1 VDKRSGAARLR
12 LRVVWTGIGI
22 IALIIAADAY
32 TGWQDYRAAVG
43 RCQQTV
49 ELLSRALADQTAR
62 MVQELDF
69 ALDDF
74 SDWNSMGTGEAA
86 PSEMRGELLTH
97 IVRLPYV
104 HSAFVF
110 GPDGTLVATTE
121 SGVPTGTNI
130 AGNPIFTV
138 PQLSATDQLY
148 ISTTKVSPR
157 DGYQSF
163 SVSRRLHDPTGRFA
177 GVVIVRVAFE
187 YLARFYA
194 TVDASPGASI
204 RLIRSDGADLAH
216 YPTAGDGLP
225 QRPVS
230 RQTVAGYPL
239 VVEVASNLD
248 RALVPWREME
258 QANAVR
264 TLVLSTLA
272 ALLLAALATA
282 LRHREEADAA
292 RLVTEARL
300 QEARRAEALSLLAAS
315 VAHDFNNVLSAIVGY
330 AELARR
336 DAEHWSPAVANIDL
350 LLAAAER
357 ARQLVRKV
365 LTFDPHRSLNYTNVP
380 LVPVIREVLDQLQ
393 ATLPAGIAIDLSI
406 GGVSAE
412 VLGDATEIHQ
422 VIMNLCT
429 NAVHAMPGGGVLAV
443 RLAPASVPT
452 PRVLAVGRLEPGEWW
467 CLSISDQGGGMP
479 SGEHGAI
486 FEALYTTKSADRGTG
501 IGLAVVRNIVMSM
514 RGAVDVESAPQAGA
528 RFSVYWR
535 RADKEHAMGPRGCAD
550 EGYRGHGQ
558 TLLIVDDEPQLVA
571 LVEEMAA
578 SLGYEPA
585 GFSNPMRALAAIR
598 RNPDRFDAV
607 VTDERMAALR
617 GTAFAEAIHEIRP
630 LLPVV
635 LLTAY
640 RSAQLD
646 LEAQRCGVLDVLDK
660 PVRLNE
666 LSRVLGDVFRRV
678 NDQRISLAGL
688 PQL

>member
-74 SDWNSMGTGEAA
+74 SDWNSMGAGKAA
-86 PSEMRGELLTH
+86 TPSEMRGELLTH

-121 SGVPTGTNI
+121 AGVPTGANI

-163 SVSRRLHDPTGRFA
+163 SVSRRLHDPNGRFA

-230 RQTVAGYPL
+230 RQM
-239 VVEVASNLD
+239 VVEVASDLD

-264 TLVLSTLA
+264 TLALSALA
-272 ALLLAALATA
+272 ALLLAGLATA

-330 AELARR
+330 AELAR
-336 DAEHWSPAVANIDL
+336 DAEHLSPAVANIDR

-393 ATLPAGIAIDLSI
+393 ATLPAGIAIDVSI

-429 NAVHAMPGGGVLAV
+429 NAVHAMPGGGALAV
-443 RLAPASVPT
+443 RLAPATVPT
-452 PRVLAVGRLEPGEWW
+452 PRVLAVGRLEPGDWW
-467 CLSISDQGGGMP
+467 CLSISDQGGGML

-486 FEALYTTKSADRGTG
+486 FDALYTTKSADRGTG
-501 IGLAVVRNIVMSM
+501 IGLTVVRNIVMSM

-535 RADKEHAMGPRGCAD
+535 RADKEHAIGPRGCTD
-550 EGYRGHGQ
+550 EGCRGHGQ

-607 VTDERMAALR
+607 VTDERMSALR
-617 GTAFAEAIHEIRP
+617 GTVFAEAIHEIRP

-678 NDQRISLAGL
+678 NERISVAGL